1 MGRILNAD
9 PDLYSEIQSY
19 NLQGPAMIQAYL
31 EATQALGHALIKG
44 NMQAFK
50 DSMTTSATAL
60 GPAYL
65 AELLEKSKVIQR
77 HLV

>member
-1 MGRILNAD
+1 
-9 PDLYSEIQSY
+9 
-19 NLQGPAMIQAYL
+19 MIQAYL

>member
-1 MGRILNAD
+1 LSAD

-19 NLQGPAMIQAYL
+19 NLQGPAMIRAYL
-31 EATQALGHALIKG
+31 EAAQALGHALIEG
-44 NMQAFK
+44 NMQVFK
-50 DSMTTSATAL
+50 EGMVTSATAL